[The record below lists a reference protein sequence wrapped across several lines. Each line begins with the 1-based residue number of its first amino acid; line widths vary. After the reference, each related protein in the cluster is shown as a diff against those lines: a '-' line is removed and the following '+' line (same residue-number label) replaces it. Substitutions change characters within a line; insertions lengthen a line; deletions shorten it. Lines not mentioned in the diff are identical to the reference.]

1 MVGTLGFDPSLEQSS
16 TAKEFISL
24 SRVQHPPPL
33 LTYYINFIED
43 AILNLEEAFFSLRR
57 LFLQYALPNT

>member
-1 MVGTLGFDPSLEQSS
+1 MVGTLGFDPSPEQSS

-24 SRVQHPPPL
+24 SCVQHPPPL

-43 AILNLEEAFFSLRR
+43 AILNLEEASFFLRR
-57 LFLQYALPNT
+57 LSQQSALPNT